1 MLILGIDS
9 TAVAAS
15 VAIADIDGGVVSGHS
30 SFVLKN
36 RLTHSETLMPMI
48 DSALKVYG
56 RNIGDVELIAVNAGP
71 GSFTGVRIGVATA
84 KGLADGLGIKC
95 AAVSTLESLSR
106 NVRGFGGTVCPL
118 MDARRGQFY
127 NALFKGTKRLCP
139 DRAISAEE
147 LSAELDKTNGKVILC
162 GDGANV
168 YAELYKGK
176 KRLLLAPEVAVDQ
189 NALSTAICGYEAYKN
204 NTCVDSV
211 DLKPVYLRMSRAER
225 MKNQ

>member
-1 MLILGIDS
+1 MLILAIDS

-15 VAIADIDGGVVSGHS
+15 VAVADINDGFVTGHS

-36 RLTHSETLMPMI
+36 KLTHSETLMPMI

-56 RNIGDVELIAVNAGP
+56 RTISDVELIAVNAGP

-95 AAVSTLESLSR
+95 ASVSTLDSLSR
-106 NVRGFGGTVCPL
+106 NVEGFSGIICPL

-127 NALFKGTKRLCP
+127 NALFKGAKRLCP

-147 LSAELDKTNGKVILC
+147 LSAEIDSMSGRVILC
-162 GDGANV
+162 GDGAHV
-168 YAELYKGK
+168 FKELYRGK
-176 KRLLLAPEVAVDQ
+176 KRLVLAPAVAVDQ

-211 DLKPVYLRMSRAER
+211 DLKPVYLRMSQAER
-225 MKNQ
+225 MRNQ

>member
-15 VAIADIDGGVVSGHS
+15 VAVADIEDGVLRGHS
-30 SFVLKN
+30 SFTLKN

-48 DSALKVYG
+48 DSVLKIYG
-56 RNIGDVELIAVNAGP
+56 RDIKDVELIAVNAGP

-95 AAVSTLESLSR
+95 ASVSTLESLAY
-106 NVRGFGGTVCPL
+106 NMKGVGGVICPL

-139 DRAISAEE
+139 DRAVSAEE
-147 LSAELDKTNGKVILC
+147 LSAEIDGIKGTVTLC

-168 YAELYKGK
+168 FAGLYNGK
-176 KRLLLAPEVAVDQ
+176 KRLVIASPVSLDQ
-189 NALSTAICGYEAYKN
+189 NALSTAICGYEAYKKGLCM
-204 NTCVDSV
+204 TSA
-211 DLKPVYLRMSRAER
+211 DLKPVYLRMSQAER